1 MSLVTIER
9 YRVITG
15 DSTSASAT
23 VEQALG
29 DAQAL
34 LEDDLGRGLE
44 SEERT
49 ERLRIFYGSS
59 FPGGRVYPTVTP
71 VTDADDFTLVGTAAL
86 DGASPS
92 GGPFDTS
99 QPSYAEVTYT
109 GGWTADDVPACIER
123 DIAWAAYRLLRPAEM
138 AAVPAGATS
147 VSMGDASVS
156 FAAGQSAGE
165 AGISWSRATRRYSRV
180 GKRV

>member
-1 MSLVTIER
+1 MSLVTIVR
-9 YRVITG
+9 YRVITS

-23 VEQALG
+23 IEQALA

-34 LEDDLGRGLE
+34 LEDDLGRGVE

-49 ERLRIFYGSS
+49 ERLRIHYGAT
-59 FPGGRVYPTVTP
+59 FPGGRVYPAVTP
-71 VTDADDFTLVGTAAL
+71 ITEAGDYTLVGVAAL

-99 QPSYAEVTYT
+99 HPSYASVTYT
-109 GGWTADDVPACIER
+109 GGWTTDDVPACIER
-123 DIAWAAYRLLRPAEM
+123 DIAWAAYRLMRPAEL
-138 AAVPAGATS
+138 AAVPAGVTS

-156 FAAGQSAGE
+156 FDRPRSAGE
-165 AGISWSRATRRYSRV
+165 AGISWSRATMRHKRRRV
-180 GKRV
+180 